1 MKPEHFSI
9 ELMFPCPECGD
20 VIGTFVPLETYTQD
34 VNHRTALTA
43 RLPCAADKHGQEG
56 ENSVHSLVR
65 RA

>member
-34 VNHRTALTA
+34 VEFDRI
-43 RLPCAADKHGQEG
+43 CAYCNPDKYTIDIKVSITKKEEDDERG
-56 ENSVHSLVR
+56 
-65 RA
+65 